1 MDEPMKA
8 LRKGSPL
15 SVMGETM
22 RAARFGLPYGRIP
35 QSNRSMDRQT
45 FDALERLLSF
55 MCAHLRSDD
64 DIPESI
70 DEDGRKVKQ
79 WIENYKQ

>member
-1 MDEPMKA
+1 MDEPAKV
-8 LRKGSPL
+8 LRRGSPL

-35 QSNRSMDRQT
+35 QSSRPMNRQT

-55 MCAHLRSDD
+55 MCEHLRND
-64 DIPESI
+64 DIPDSI
-70 DEDGRKVKQ
+70 DEDGRKVKR
-79 WIENYKQ
+79 WIENYKH

>member
-45 FDALERLLSF
+45 FDALERLLAF
-55 MCAHLRSDD
+55 MCEHLRSDD
-64 DIPESI
+64 DIPDSI
-70 DEDGRKVKQ
+70 DEDGRKVKE
-79 WIENYKQ
+79 WIENYKH